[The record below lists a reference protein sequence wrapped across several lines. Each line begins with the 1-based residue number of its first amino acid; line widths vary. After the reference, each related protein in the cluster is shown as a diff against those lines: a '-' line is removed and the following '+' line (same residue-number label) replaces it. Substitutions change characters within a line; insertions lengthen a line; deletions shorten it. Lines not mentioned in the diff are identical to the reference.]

1 MLRALSREVESEA
14 KKKRLGVFFFA
25 NHCPKK
31 SSIVVA
37 RELIVLSETLGKF
50 HVIRQGGGLKID
62 SFLGLLVLFVH

>member
-1 MLRALSREVESEA
+1 MF
-14 KKKRLGVFFFA
+14 FFFA